1 MDPPCDPSN
10 KHCPR
15 SGAIPEIGIVFPDG
29 RKDSLVLERHY
40 ASPEARIAGEEHCNF
55 FGHLKNDASAC
66 VAVTGCYGEEDMEFT
81 INSRDLETNM
91 YILKKNGN
99 FEAIQS
105 KLKVFVLFRTLL
117 FSIFAVFFLHHI
129 KRFKKL

>member
-1 MDPPCDPSN
+1 M
-10 KHCPR
+10 
-15 SGAIPEIGIVFPDG
+15 
-29 RKDSLVLERHY
+29 ERHY

-91 YILKKNGN
+91 YILRKNGN

-105 KLKVFVLFRTLL
+105 KLKVFVL

>member
-1 MDPPCDPSN
+1 M
-10 KHCPR
+10 
-15 SGAIPEIGIVFPDG
+15 
-29 RKDSLVLERHY
+29 DSLVLERHY

-91 YILKKNGN
+91 YFFSNIVPLSPCLT
-99 FEAIQS
+99 EQS
-105 KLKVFVLFRTLL
+105 ESMAPPTEFFRLCDGM
-117 FSIFAVFFLHHI
+117 FLCG
-129 KRFKKL
+129 RSYTYACVCV